1 MTAISGLRGRPEAAR
16 PLAASP
22 PSASSPASRQLF
34 EEPITVSTL
43 DPQAIEE
50 LRSLN
55 PDDDSFLRDL
65 VQVYL
70 DDSPQR
76 IAEIELALAQGDT
89 ERLTRAAHSLK
100 GSCANFGASR
110 LRAISEQIEKLGRQG
125 ALQEVPARL
134 PELKVAFAQVKADLE
149 ALIAPA

>member
-1 MTAISGLRGRPEAAR
+1 M
-16 PLAASP
+16 
-22 PSASSPASRQLF
+22 
-34 EEPITVSTL
+34 
-43 DPQAIEE
+43 
-50 LRSLN
+50 N

-100 GSCANFGASR
+100 GSCANFGASQ
-110 LRAISEQIEKLGRQG
+110 LRAVSERIEKLGRQG
-125 ALQEVPARL
+125 ALPDVPALL
-134 PELKVAFAQVKADLE
+134 PELKVEFAKVKADLE